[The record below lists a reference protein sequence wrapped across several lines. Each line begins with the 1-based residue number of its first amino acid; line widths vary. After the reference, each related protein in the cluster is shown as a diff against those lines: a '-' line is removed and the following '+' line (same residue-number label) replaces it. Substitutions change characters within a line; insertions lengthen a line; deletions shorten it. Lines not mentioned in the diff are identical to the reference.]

1 MENNYMISST
11 ERDIVHFGKGH
22 DDNPPGRGSGRFAFG
37 SGKRP
42 GQHLSRKEKKAI
54 KKLKTKDEILKG
66 VSASDAL
73 RIQGDLS
80 VDELNNM
87 VRRIELNQKLMSYA
101 NAGKTDEWEKVK
113 KIMDKTAD
121 VVNWTSTGIKAWNNV
136 VSVYNSLSDETTKKL
151 PPIKIGGSSK

>member
-1 MENNYMISST
+1 
-11 ERDIVHFGKGH
+11 
-22 DDNPPGRGSGRFAFG
+22 
-37 SGKRP
+37 
-42 GQHLSRKEKKAI
+42 
-54 KKLKTKDEILKG
+54 
-66 VSASDAL
+66 
-73 RIQGDLS
+73 
-80 VDELNNM
+80 M

-136 VSVYNSLSDETTKKL
+136 VSVYNSLSDENTKKL